1 MVQNE
6 SASNETAE
14 QGPKK
19 GIVMI
24 VIAILLGTNGL
35 LLWQFFDKKNNMDLA
50 NQTIVATT
58 AEKEKLQTE
67 FNLLKADYEKS
78 KSENSGLQSQLS
90 EKDQE
95 IKSKMEEIERLIRL
109 GGPAQIAR
117 AKAEIARLK

>member
-6 SASNETAE
+6 SSSNETAE

-35 LLWQFFDKKNNMDLA
+35 LLWQFFDKKNNLDLA

-90 EKDQE
+90 DKDQE

-109 GGPAQIAR
+109 
-117 AKAEIARLK
+117 